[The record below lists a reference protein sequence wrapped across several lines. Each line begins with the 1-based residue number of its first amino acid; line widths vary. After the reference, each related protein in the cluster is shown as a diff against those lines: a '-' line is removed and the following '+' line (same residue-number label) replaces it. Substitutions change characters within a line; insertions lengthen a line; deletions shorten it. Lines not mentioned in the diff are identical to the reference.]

1 MNLCHLKNCVPNS
14 TISSLTVQ
22 LPRHVSPHKARTA
35 ACGNF
40 QDLELILSPM
50 WCSVIP
56 RLVMRAHFVEIESSP
71 LQCEDARLVIFT
83 ATAVLGQGS
92 PVVLVVWHVR
102 PPSPWP
108 GEVLLCDQ

>member
-71 LQCEDARLVIFT
+71 LQCEDARLVI
-83 ATAVLGQGS
+83 LHGHRS
-92 PVVLVVWHVR
+92 PAVLVVWHVR

-108 GEVLLCDQ
+108 GEVLPCDQ